1 LEKYRKRFNIKH
13 LLIIIL
19 VLVIVIGVIISVN
32 QFSFKKEH
40 QPPTALADE
49 LPNRYRLIDM
59 DNTGI
64 TGDADKDGINDQK
77 DIMLGAKG
85 QLENPARYIH
95 IEEGELNYFQGGD
108 PPENLAICT
117 DIIARAFVEAGFN
130 LKDLVYE
137 DIKDNFDKYPI
148 KEIWNRSFCDPNIDY
163 RRIQNLEI
171 FFNRNAKVLDI
182 LFNASDE
189 QNLNSWLPGDVVFFD
204 MDRIGYSDNVGII
217 SDNTTRDGVPKVIYN
232 YIDPG
237 YTVEKDILKEKIIT
251 GHYRYPK

>member
-1 LEKYRKRFNIKH
+1 M
-13 LLIIIL
+13 
-19 VLVIVIGVIISVN
+19 LVIVIAVIISVN
-32 QFSFKKEH
+32 QFSFKKEYR
-40 QPPTALADE
+40 PPTALSDE
-49 LPNRYRLIDM
+49 LPRYRLIDM

-64 TGDADKDGINDQK
+64 TGDADEDGINNQK
-77 DIMLGAKG
+77 DIMLGVKKQLGKPAKNIF
-85 QLENPARYIH
+85 L
-95 IEEGELNYFQGGD
+95 EEGETNYYQGGD
-108 PPENLAICT
+108 PPEDLADCT
-117 DIIARAFVEAGFN
+117 DIIVRAFLEAGFS

-137 DIKDNFDKYPI
+137 DIKENFDKYPI

-171 FFNRNAKVLDI
+171 FFNRNAKVFDI

-237 YTVEKDILKEKIIT
+237 YTVERDILKEKIIT
-251 GHYRYPK
+251 GHYRFPK

>member
-1 LEKYRKRFNIKH
+1 MYLIEVKDVSKIFRLYKKAPGLIGAIRSVFSRKYTDFH
-13 LLIIIL
+13 A
-19 VLVIVIGVIISVN
+19 ISHI
-32 QFSFKKEH
+32 S
-40 QPPTALADE
+40 L
-49 LPNRYRLIDM
+49 
-59 DNTGI
+59 
-64 TGDADKDGINDQK
+64 
-77 DIMLGAKG
+77 
-85 QLENPARYIH
+85 H

-232 YIDPG
+232 YIDPE
-237 YTVEKDILKEKIIT
+237 YTVEKNILQEKIIT

>member
-1 LEKYRKRFNIKH
+1 
-13 LLIIIL
+13 
-19 VLVIVIGVIISVN
+19 
-32 QFSFKKEH
+32 
-40 QPPTALADE
+40 
-49 LPNRYRLIDM
+49 M

-64 TGDADKDGINDQK
+64 TGDEDNDGINNQK
-77 DIMLGAKG
+77 DIMLGAKK
-85 QLENPARYIH
+85 QLGNPAKNIFL
-95 IEEGELNYFQGGD
+95 EEGETNYYQGGD
-108 PPENLAICT
+108 PPEDLADCT
-117 DIIARAFVEAGFN
+117 DIIVRAFFEAGFD
-130 LKDLVYE
+130 LRDLVYE
-137 DIKDNFDKYPI
+137 DIKENFGQYPI

-251 GHYRYPK
+251 GHYRFPK